1 MIVNGSNILFIFNEL
16 FHKWTY
22 LQNRIVTDIENT
34 LMVTKG
40 KRGGGVELGDWD
52 WHIYITKYKIDN

>member
-1 MIVNGSNILFIFNEL
+1 MIVSGSNILIIFNEL

-22 LQNRIVTDIENT
+22 LQNRIVADLENT

-40 KRGGGVELGDWD
+40 KKGGGVTWYIGID
-52 WHIYITKYKIDN
+52 IYIFLNIK